1 MASVQT
7 AEKSPAA
14 ANPRAH
20 WPVELQQEFEDN
32 RFSPIV
38 GSVLVSETDK
48 VRVWH
53 LMIPA
58 GKRCT
63 FHRHVLD
70 YFWTCHSHGQ
80 ARGYFE
86 DGSITETVHFPG
98 DTRHLEVRAGRV
110 HGAQCREHRRH
121 RPAVH
126 HGGVSA
132 QRECA
137 AARARR
143 RAAEGGVS
151 SLSPLVN
158 SPTKR
163 AAAPLPSGERT

>member
-1 MASVQT
+1 MTATQTIEKPASG
-7 AEKSPAA
+7 

-20 WPVELQQEFEDN
+20 WPVALQQELEDN
-32 RFSPIV
+32 RFNPIV

-53 LMIPA
+53 LLVPA

-70 YFWTCHSHGQ
+70 YFWTCHTHGT

-98 DTRHLEVRAGRV
+98 DTRHLNYAAGEYLLHSV
-110 HGAQCREHRRH
+110 ENIGDTDLLFTTVEYLQ
-121 RPAVH
+121 
-126 HGGVSA
+126 SA
-132 QRECA
+132 
-137 AARARR
+137 
-143 RAAEGGVS
+143 
-151 SLSPLVN
+151 N
-158 SPTKR
+158 
-163 AAAPLPSGERT
+163 APLPVPEGVRLQVS